1 MKTIIITISLLVL
14 FTLASCTTQIRTP
27 PLTEKV
33 PDTLTKPTK
42 SVVVED
48 VIAEIPVDTLMKTE
62 KKTEVKIDVPI
73 EVLVQNT
80 TEPMTIVLPKDSVVI
95 LPENTPIR
103 TMEATPTSIPATTSV
118 VLPAGTMISL
128 SRINWYAV
136 LFYVGMVV
144 AVGSYYWSRY
154 ITKTK
159 VMSTPQPLNE
169 DVDVS
174 SR

>member
-1 MKTIIITISLLVL
+1 
-14 FTLASCTTQIRTP
+14 
-27 PLTEKV
+27 
-33 PDTLTKPTK
+33 
-42 SVVVED
+42 
-48 VIAEIPVDTLMKTE
+48 
-62 KKTEVKIDVPI
+62 
-73 EVLVQNT
+73 
-80 TEPMTIVLPKDSVVI
+80 
-95 LPENTPIR
+95 
-103 TMEATPTSIPATTSV
+103 MEATSTSIPATTPV

-154 ITKTK
+154 ITKRK